1 MKKLGFVMLFFLSMM
16 LLAGCQE
23 VESSFV
29 VEVRDIQGEI
39 VFSEELIYPEDT
51 DLSLFEIIDE
61 SVELD
66 YDVTQWGPYI
76 KGIEGFYPMDYG
88 VTFNYYLGLY
98 VNDEESMIGIA
109 DVDYEEDMI
118 ISFRESSMLSAL
130 DVAID
135 LWINSFVSD
144 MLGTYI
150 GSAGIS
156 QHVVAA
162 MKQLELYGYYDVK
175 WTDFSFPDVLVDTV
189 SNAFKSALRNKVL
202 GQSTETIESAL
213 ADMNPTNPYDAVSM
227 INAID
232 VLFGQ
237 NEQLKRDELITY
249 LVNNNPDYMDADFA
263 AMALTAVSHV
273 GSDEDMTT
281 YIDDMVAYIADAQV
295 KEGIS
300 SWGNANASSTASA
313 ILGLIAVG
321 QNPRGESFTVEDIDL
336 VEALMTFAKETGF
349 KYLMTDVDADLAFS
363 TPQAFAALVSYK
375 IYRDFHTS
383 WETQSFNLWNLNL
396 NE

>member
-144 MLGTYI
+144 MLETYI

-237 NEQLKRDELITY
+237 NEQLKRDELVTY
-249 LVNNNPDYMDADFA
+249 LINNNPDYMDADFA

-363 TPQAFAALVSYK
+363 TPQAFAALVGYK

-383 WETQSFNLWNLNL
+383 WETQSFNLWNLSL

>member
-144 MLGTYI
+144 MLETYI